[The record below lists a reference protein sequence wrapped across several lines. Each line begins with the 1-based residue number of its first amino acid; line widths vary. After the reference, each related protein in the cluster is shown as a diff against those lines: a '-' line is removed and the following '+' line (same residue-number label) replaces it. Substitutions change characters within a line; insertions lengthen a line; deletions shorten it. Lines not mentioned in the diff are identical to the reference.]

1 MALMEV
7 KYIWKLIKTQEWCMI
22 LPPSLQ
28 HLWQKLQALA
38 RTGFIKEQVNE
49 GYLVLVWLVVN
60 EKYKFS
66 FVVHVSVEKRKAL

>member
-1 MALMEV
+1 MEADKNSRV
-7 KYIWKLIKTQEWCMI
+7 VYD
-22 LPPSLQ
+22 PPSQ
-28 HLWQKLQALA
+28 SATSVA
-38 RTGFIKEQVNE
+38 ETASSCRTGFIKEQVNE